1 MKRPAILSIFITSLI
16 LIAGVV
22 GGYFLHDHYSSVKV
36 LATSS
41 LGHENSEHEKVESPI
56 EKDLKT
62 IIHESQKSVVQ
73 LEVTHDDSESVGS
86 GFLYNEYGDVVTN
99 AHVVKGGKR
108 IMVRT
113 ANAQQYEGQLIGI
126 GESTDIAVVRVPEL
140 AGEQFLEIATDF
152 EAEIGD
158 EVVALGSPLGLQN
171 TVTTGIISGLNR
183 EFKIDGYTYS
193 NVYQI
198 SAPIAKGNS
207 GGPLIDKQTG
217 LVLALNS
224 AGTEEGSIGFSIPL
238 SDVHNKISVWSED
251 PVEYTNESGDNIE
264 LPSSEMTIDEEKSK
278 YLVNYFF
285 NSLAI
290 GDYVTAYSLLGSKWQ
305 TDTPYKKFREGY
317 IHTID
322 ITKNKISS
330 EPVEDG
336 DKYKVTIIIEA
347 LERKKDKSTKTVLYK
362 CNYEVGLENNQP
374 KILSGKAEEIE

>member
-1 MKRPAILSIFITSLI
+1 MKRPAILSIIITSLT
-16 LIAGVV
+16 LMAGIF
-22 GGYFLHDHYSSVKV
+22 GGYALHDHFSSLKV
-36 LATSS
+36 SATSS
-41 LGHENSEHEKVESPI
+41 IGEVDIKADQAESPK

-73 LEVTHDDSESVGS
+73 LEVAQADGESVGS
-86 GFLYNEYGDVVTN
+86 GFIYNEHGDVVTN
-99 AHVVKGGKR
+99 AHVVKGGKS

-126 GESTDIAVVRVPEL
+126 GESTDIAVIRVPDL
-140 AGEQFLEIATDF
+140 AGEQFFEIARNY

-183 EFKIDGYTYS
+183 EFIIDNYTYS

-217 LVLALNS
+217 QVLAINS

-238 SDVHNKISVWSED
+238 SDVYKKIVSWSEN
-251 PVEYTNESGDNIE
+251 PVEHTMELGDDTGHPSEFTLNTRESE
-264 LPSSEMTIDEEKSK
+264 
-278 YLVNYFF
+278 YLVGYFID
-285 NSLAI
+285 NLAI

-305 TDTPYKKFREGY
+305 TGTLYKKFREGY
-317 IHTID
+317 LHTVDVTI
-322 ITKNKISS
+322 NKISS
-330 EPVEDG
+330 EPIDEG
-336 DKYKVTIIIEA
+336 NKFIVTVIIQA
-347 LERKKDKSTKTVLYK
+347 LERNKNKNTETVLYK
-362 CNYEVGLENNQP
+362 CHYEVGFENNQL